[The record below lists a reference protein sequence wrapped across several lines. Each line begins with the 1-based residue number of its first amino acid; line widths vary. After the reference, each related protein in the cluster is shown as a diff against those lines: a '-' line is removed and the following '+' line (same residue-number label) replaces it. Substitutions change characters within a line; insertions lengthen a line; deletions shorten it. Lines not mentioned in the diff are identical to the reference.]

1 MQINEKNYIIRLK
14 AQDERAMDYIIDRY
28 GGMLMA
34 VIRKRLYLLPD
45 AAEECLDD
53 VLMKI
58 WLHAGDYDEA
68 KGSFASWITAI
79 ARYQAINVLKH
90 YQQQLKETV
99 INEEMMDPA
108 SAADLSGQ
116 IENEISDEVSQML
129 SCLSAEDQQLFLR
142 IYLDEV
148 PVSSV
153 SEETGLSRD
162 TIYQRLSRGRKR
174 IRQWFGKRSV

>member
-14 AQDERAMDYIIDRY
+14 AHDERAMDYIIDRY

-34 VIRKRLYLLPD
+34 VIRKRLYLMPD
-45 AAEECLDD
+45 AAEECLND

-58 WLHAGDYDEA
+58 WLHAGDYDET
-68 KGSFASWITAI
+68 KGFFASWITAI
-79 ARYQAINVLKH
+79 ARYQSINVLKQ
-90 YQQQLKETV
+90 YQRQLKESA
-99 INEEMMDPA
+99 IDENMMDMA
-108 SAADLSGQ
+108 SVSDLSEQ
-116 IENEISDEVSQML
+116 IEAGISDELRQML

-142 IYLDEV
+142 IYLDEA
-148 PVSSV
+148 PVSRV

-162 TIYQRLSRGRKR
+162 TIYKRLSRGRKR